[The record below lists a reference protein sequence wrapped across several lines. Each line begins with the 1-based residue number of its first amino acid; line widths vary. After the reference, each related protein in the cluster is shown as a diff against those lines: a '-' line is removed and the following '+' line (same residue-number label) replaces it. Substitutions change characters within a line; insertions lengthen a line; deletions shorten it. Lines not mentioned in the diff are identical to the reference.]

1 MTQERDAEVDRE
13 ITFAFESVDDD
24 MRQQFGPNQTEKDRG
39 AEFGSQDLV
48 ELSGCTGTLILV
60 QEDYFVIGNAGD
72 SPVVVFREET
82 VKGQARQSGRFIGEQ
97 ISVDHKPDM
106 PEESERILRI
116 GGVLD

>member
-60 QEDYFVIGNAGD
+60 QEDYLVIGNAGD